1 MKRTV
6 IKLLLLLFIFTAGL
20 NFSYSQENEGETKRD
35 VNSLVTKYLV
45 AANDALD
52 EGEIQNAYNKVNNA
66 LALCKEPG
74 KALNVI
80 TISRLVYNQKLEQL
94 LNKYDEKE
102 FIEVQLNLKKYP
114 FIADTKTETLIEQL
128 GKKGEKKEKSAVNY
142 LFVSIII
149 LTFIILLIVLAAI
162 FIIYKGFKL
171 SSRQQREYIN
181 AVKMLAA
188 NQTQTNRLMIGGIT
202 ELYGGN
208 PSLRIAGTSAWD
220 ATKALPDVEFSEE
233 DTQELQQL
241 AIKCEE
247 IGSKIDEIS
256 QRKNNSKNV
265 SEFVYKLSIQ
275 MGLPKGMA
283 MLNFCASMIYDAGF
297 LGMDPELLVS
307 ENLTKDQKEAL
318 KNHVMLAD
326 KYLEFVPKKYWS
338 VFYDAATKHHEN
350 MDGSGYPKGLKGQKI
365 PQIARLIR
373 VAETYVSLSSKR
385 NYRQAI
391 DKETAI
397 SMMKEK
403 SGIYDEEVVA
413 ALDFIL

>member
-6 IKLLLLLFIFTAGL
+6 IRFLLLLFVFTAVSD
-20 NFSYSQENEGETKRD
+20 FSYSQENEGEAKRD
-35 VNSLVTKYLV
+35 VSALVTKYLL
-45 AANDALD
+45 AANDALE
-52 EGEIQNAYNKVNNA
+52 EGDIQNAYKKVNNA
-66 LALCKEPG
+66 LSLCKEPE

-94 LNKYDEKE
+94 SKKYDEKE
-102 FIEVQLNLKKYP
+102 FIEIQLNLKKYP
-114 FIADTKTETLIEQL
+114 FIADTNTQAFLEQL
-128 GKKGEKKEKSAVNY
+128 EKKEVKKEKNAINY
-142 LFVSIII
+142 LFVSVII
-149 LTFIILLIVLAAI
+149 LTGIILFIVLAAI
-162 FIIYKGFKL
+162 FIIYKGFRL

-188 NQTQTNRLMIGGIT
+188 NQTQTNRLMIGGMT

-208 PSLRIAGTSAWD
+208 PSLRLAGAASWD
-220 ATKALPDVEFSEE
+220 ASKALPDVEFSEE

-275 MGLPKGMA
+275 LGLPKGMA

-297 LGMDPELLVS
+297 LGMDPQLLVS

-373 VAETYVSLSSKR
+373 VAETYVSLSSRR

-397 SMMKEK
+397 AMMKEK